1 MARIAVLIDAENIAV
16 QHAAAI
22 AARVAAL
29 GDPHIV
35 RLFGDFTEQ
44 RLAGWLDV
52 ARANGYQPVLQLS
65 GGKARNSTDIALVID
80 AMDILH
86 STVTD
91 AFCLVSDDRDFLPL
105 ATRLRAAGKRVHVI
119 CKSSDARLGSVCS
132 SVHEL
137 APRLPEPP
145 IVAAFRKI
153 AAGRAEMGLSEAGK
167 LLREHL
173 PGVIPT
179 SGKSPLRKSLEATGR
194 FAFDGTGSAI
204 RVRLKP

>member
-1 MARIAVLIDAENIAV
+1 MRIAVLIDAENIAAH
-16 QHAAAI
+16 HANTI
-22 AARVAAL
+22 IGRARSL
-29 GDPHIV
+29 GSTTIV
-35 RLFGDFTEQ
+35 RLFGDFTKAG
-44 RLAGWLDV
+44 LASWSDI
-52 ARANGYQPVLQLS
+52 ARRDGFEAILQFNG
-65 GGKARNSTDIALVID
+65 GRAKNSTDVALAIS
-80 AMDILH
+80 AMDILF
-86 STVTD
+86 SGAID

-105 ATRLRAAGKRVHVI
+105 ATRLRAAGKPVHVI
-119 CKSSDARLGSVCS
+119 CKRADVRLAAVCT

-137 APRLPEPP
+137 LPAAEPP
-145 IVAAFRKI
+145 IVAAFRTV

-194 FAFDGTGSAI
+194 FAFTGTGGAV